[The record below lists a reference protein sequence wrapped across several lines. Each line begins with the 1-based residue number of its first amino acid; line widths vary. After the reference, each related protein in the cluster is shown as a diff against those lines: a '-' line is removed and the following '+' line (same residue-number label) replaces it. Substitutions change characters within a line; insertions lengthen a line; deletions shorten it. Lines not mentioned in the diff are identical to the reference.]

1 MMVYMKKLT
10 LIALLYMQGLVTP
23 IAVHA
28 SLHPEQPLS
37 TAPPKSIFKQW
48 AKPIAPFKIAPQVWY
63 VGTKNLTSILITTE
77 EGHVLID
84 AGLSE
89 SAELIQSN
97 IEKLGF
103 NIKDVKYILNSHAR
117 LDQAGGIRKL
127 KEISGASVISNTI
140 NAEQLALGGA
150 NDFALGNALLFPPVK
165 VDLILNDNESFELS
179 GVVFT
184 ALLTSGHLPGST
196 SWKVK
201 LNNNDILIYAD
212 SLATPG
218 YYLVNNLNYPDIVSD
233 LHYSYQILNNQEV
246 DIFIASK
253 GDRFN
258 LLDKIKNLNNGDEKA
273 FYDANGLKL
282 YVEKSRV
289 SLISQLNK

>member
-1 MMVYMKKLT
+1 MKKLT
-10 LIALLYMQGLVTP
+10 LIALLCMQGLAMPTTVY
-23 IAVHA
+23 A

-37 TAPPKSIFKQW
+37 TVPPKSVFTQW
-48 AKPIAPFKIAPQVWY
+48 AKPITSFKIAPQVWY
-63 VGTKNLTSILITTE
+63 VGTENLTSILITTDK
-77 EGHVLID
+77 GHVLID
-84 AGLSE
+84 AGLNE

-117 LDQAGGIRKL
+117 LDQAGGITKL
-127 KEISGASVISNTI
+127 KEISGAQVISNKI

-150 NDFALGNALLFPPVK
+150 NDFALGDALLFPPVK

-179 GVVFT
+179 GVMFT
-184 ALLTSGHLPGST
+184 ALLTPGHLPGST

-218 YYLVNNLNYPDIVSD
+218 YYLVNNLNYPEIVND
-233 LHYSYQILNNQEV
+233 LHYSYQVLNNQKV

-258 LLDKIKNLNNGDEKA
+258 LLDKIKDLNNGNEKA
-273 FYDANGLKL
+273 FYDANGLKQ
-282 YVEKSRV
+282 YVEKSRI
-289 SLISQLNK
+289 SLINQLNK